1 LCNHKSKRRI
11 KRTLCFNVFI
21 SLMQIFRTKEEL
33 REFIGAIKKQ
43 GQTIGFVPTMGAL
56 HHGHLSLIEASEKKA
71 NISVASIFVN
81 PAQFNDKN
89 DFTRYPRT
97 EELDVHLLKIHKT
110 DAVFIPDT
118 QQMYG
123 NDLDLL
129 PFDFKGLDKRY
140 EGAQRPGH
148 FQGVVTI
155 VDKLFRLV
163 EPDFV
168 FMGEKD
174 FQQLAIVT
182 LLAQTSFPTIEI
194 IGCPTLR
201 EANGLAMS
209 SRNML
214 LSESEREQAAI
225 IYATLSEIK
234 ENWNKAPTEQIVN
247 EAEKKLNAFPLTL
260 EYLAIVDALT
270 LEPLSGYT
278 DKRAVALAAVRL
290 GKIRLIDNLRLN

>member
-1 LCNHKSKRRI
+1 
-11 KRTLCFNVFI
+11 
-21 SLMQIFRTKEEL
+21 MQIFRTKEEL
-33 REFIGAIKKQ
+33 SEFIGAIKKQ

-56 HHGHLSLIEASEKKA
+56 HQGHLSLIEASKNKA
-71 NISVASIFVN
+71 DISIASIFVN
-81 PAQFNDKN
+81 PTQFNDKN

-97 EELDVHLLKIHKT
+97 EEQDLHLLKIHKA

-118 QQMYG
+118 TQMYG
-123 NDLDLL
+123 NNVDIL
-129 PFDFKGLDKRY
+129 PFDFKGLDNRY
-140 EGAQRPGH
+140 EGAHRPGH

-194 IGCPTLR
+194 IGCPTQR

-214 LSESEREQAAI
+214 LSKSEREHAAI
-225 IYATLSEIK
+225 IYATLAEIK
-234 ENWNKAPTEQIVN
+234 ENWNNTSTAQILN
-247 EAEKKLNAFPLTL
+247 QAKSKLNAFPLSL
-260 EYLAIVDALT
+260 EYVAIVDART
-270 LEPLSGYT
+270 LELLSGYT
-278 DKRAVALAAVRL
+278 DKPAIALAAVRL
-290 GKIRLIDNLRLN
+290 GKVRLIDNLRLN